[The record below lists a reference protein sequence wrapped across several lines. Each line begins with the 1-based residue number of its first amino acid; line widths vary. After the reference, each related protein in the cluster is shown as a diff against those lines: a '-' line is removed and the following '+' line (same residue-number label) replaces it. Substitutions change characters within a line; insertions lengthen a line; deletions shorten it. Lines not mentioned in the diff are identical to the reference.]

1 MDLATVDKLLT
12 TTRSVRARLD
22 LTRPVAPEL
31 IEECLD
37 IAVQAPTGS
46 NLCRYHF
53 IVVTDA
59 AKRGAVAELY
69 RRAFA
74 EFYPPERVAERGKTD
89 PHDVASW
96 TALAENFQD
105 VPVLIVACVEGRPEG
120 LPPERLAGLYGNIL
134 PAAWSLMLALRARGV
149 GAAWTTIAFRY
160 EREFAEILQLP
171 ENLTPGALLPIAC
184 FKGDD
189 FKPAKRV
196 PARERT
202 HWNTWGTRR
211 QKSCP
216 GSGD

>member
-1 MDLATVDKLLT
+1 MDLATVNTLLT

-22 LTRPVAPEL
+22 LTRPVPPEL

-46 NLCRYHF
+46 NHCRYQF

-59 AKRGAVAELY
+59 DKRRALAELY
-69 RRAFA
+69 RRSFA
-74 EFYPPERVAERGKTD
+74 DFYPPERLAERREIQ
-89 PHDVASW
+89 PRDVASW
-96 TALAENFQD
+96 TYLVEHFQD
-105 VPVLIVACVEGRPEG
+105 VPTLIIACVEGRPEG

-149 GAAWTTIAFRY
+149 GAAWTTITFKY
-160 EREFAEILQLP
+160 EREVAELLGIP
-171 ENLTPGALLPIAC
+171 EGLTLGALLPVAY

-211 QKSCP
+211 QTP
-216 GSGD
+216 R

>member
-1 MDLATVDKLLT
+1 MDLTTVNTLLT

-31 IEECLD
+31 IEECLE

-59 AKRGAVAELY
+59 AKRRALAEFY

-74 EFYPPERVAERGKTD
+74 VFSPPDRLAERR
-89 PHDVASW
+89 PIQPRDVASW
-96 TALAENFQD
+96 TFLVEHFQD
-105 VPVLIVACVEGRPEG
+105 VPVLIIACVEGRPEG
-120 LPPERLAGLYGNIL
+120 LPAERLAGLYGNIL

-149 GAAWTTIAFRY
+149 GAAWTTIAFTY
-160 EREFAEILQLP
+160 ERDIAELLGIP
-171 ENLTPGALLPIAC
+171 ENLTPGALLPVAY
-184 FKGDD
+184 FKGDG

-202 HWNTWGTRR
+202 YWNTWGTRR
-211 QKSCP
+211 
-216 GSGD
+216 